1 MNQKEWKKSGNFTGK
16 HKWYNKT
23 RKLQKSLRYES
34 DPNATIIH
42 HLRDT
47 EEQRKYNDEHYE
59 LWGHNLDGTFEYG
72 KYVAFWTKEK
82 HDAYHSASEETRR
95 KIGEA
100 SKSLWTEERREQASI
115 NNTGEN
121 NPMYGKYH
129 SDEAKKKMSD
139 NHYDCSCENN
149 PMYGKHHSKESCEK
163 MSMHRIGENN
173 PFYGKSPSKEH
184 IQKLKELFTGRRLSD
199 ETKRKISESKKMLH
213 KLKLEAYNEYI
224 ANGGTISKAEFFKQ
238 YKNSHNK

>member
-1 MNQKEWKKSGNFTGK
+1 MNQKEWKKSGNFPGK
-16 HKWYNKT
+16 HEWYNKT
-23 RKLQKSLRYES
+23 RKLQKSLCYES

-72 KYVAFWTKEK
+72 KYVAFWTREK
-82 HDAYHSASEETRR
+82 HDAYHAQSEET
-95 KIGEA
+95 KKKMSESSSG
-100 SKSLWTEERREQASI
+100 K
-115 NNTGEN
+115 N
-121 NPMYGKYH
+121 NPMYGKCH
-129 SDEAKKKMSD
+129 SDETKKKMSD
-139 NHYDCSCENN
+139 NHYDCSGENN

-163 MSMHRIGENN
+163 MSAHRIGENN

-199 ETKRKISESKKMLH
+199 ETKRKISESKKMLY
-213 KLKLEAYNEYI
+213 KIKLEAYNEYI